1 VLYWLTNDLAF
12 PPVEEAEDWGG
23 IALGGDL
30 SPQRLLLAYRSGIFP
45 WYDVGQPII
54 WHAPNP
60 RFVLFPT
67 DLKVSKSMR
76 PIFNQHKFSFSLD
89 TDFRAVITQCQQQRR
104 KGQHGTWITDEM
116 LEAFCY
122 MHELGYAH
130 SVEVWQEQKLVGGL
144 YGVSLGSI
152 FFGESMF
159 TKVSNASKAGFI
171 TLVRELKKRKFTL
184 IDSQVHTH
192 HLESM
197 GAREIPRK
205 SYMQLL
211 QRALKATTYQGSWT
225 SWIEKES

>member
-1 VLYWLTNDLAF
+1 MLYWLTNDLAF